1 MAEDSAAVYF
11 LKRLPCY
18 LSINRTV
25 VAVREYK
32 QNTTY
37 CRAVEQLFYVC
48 LTDVKRLANKH
59 YKQMVLLQETL

>member
-11 LKRLPCY
+11 LRRLPCY

-37 CRAVEQLFYVC
+37 CRAVE
-48 LTDVKRLANKH
+48 
-59 YKQMVLLQETL
+59 